1 MNKKPKLTQEQKY
14 LFHYYQTTIKNKGRL
29 AVILSNIRTGKITID
44 KLSPFE
50 KRYFEIFTIDNARE
64 FVITC
69 EEEKEKLKQELNE
82 I

>member
-14 LFHYYQTTIKNKGRL
+14 LFHYYKTIVKNEGRL

-50 KRYFEIFTIDNARE
+50 KRFFEIFTIDNTLE
-64 FVITC
+64 FFATC
-69 EEEKEKLKQELNE
+69 EEEKEKLEQELNE

>member
-14 LFHYYQTTIKNKGRL
+14 LFHYYQTTIKNEGRL

-44 KLSPFE
+44 KLSPFA
-50 KRYFEIFTIDNARE
+50 KRYFEIFTIDNTKE
-64 FVITC
+64 FFTAC
-69 EEEKEKLKQELNE
+69 QEEKDKLKQELNE